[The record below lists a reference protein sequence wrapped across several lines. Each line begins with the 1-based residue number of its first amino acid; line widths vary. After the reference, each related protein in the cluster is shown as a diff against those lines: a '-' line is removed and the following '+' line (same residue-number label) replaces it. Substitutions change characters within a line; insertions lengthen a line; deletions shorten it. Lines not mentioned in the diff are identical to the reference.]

1 MDLHS
6 SSESGEHLGLAEYSL
21 ASSGIGLAGSLDGG
35 QQPSE
40 VLPGTS

>member
-1 MDLHS
+1 MDLHF
-6 SSESGEHLGLAEYSL
+6 SSESGEHLGLAGYNL
-21 ASSGIGLAGSLDGG
+21 VSSGIGLAGSLDGG